1 MDILTKFGKWDID
14 QEFGIIGRINPGY
27 DYNIA
32 KERLWETVEY
42 KGQTVWSWLIH
53 LAKKTWTTSDNL
65 NDLVTAFLFAQDL
78 FKKEK
83 PKNVDNVSTAQ
94 SIYIAQQLVAIGES
108 EENES
113 EDGITVTITTESM
126 MKYLDKLENIK
137 TIKLE

>member
-1 MDILTKFGKWDID
+1 MLTRFNKWEID

-32 KERLWETVEY
+32 KDRLWETIEY

-53 LAKKTWTTSDNL
+53 LAKKTWTTSDNFS
-65 NDLVTAFLFAQDL
+65 DLVTAFIFAQDF

-94 SIYIAQQLVAIGES
+94 SIYIAQQLVAES
-108 EENES
+108 EDTES
-113 EDGITVTITTESM
+113 EDGITVTVTTESM
-126 MKYLDKLENIK
+126 MRSLNKYENIK
-137 TIKLE
+137 LIKLD